1 MREYDSDRIDVAE
14 PFSARSLLLVA
25 AIISR
30 EETRP
35 LAQNLMRQIAESFAR
50 SWKKKQSR
58 HSDQRDYEAES
69 VLETQFAQF
78 LVRCEPSISLS
89 LWEPVANSIPQDAKE
104 VAEILKRVVSAA
116 DAAHRSDS
124 FWAIW
129 EETANHLLRVPH
141 RSDQLTSK
149 HSDLAALGSA
159 LLLDG
164 IPWKEDAR
172 DWKPLHGHENDLRA
186 FVRGVGSAPPLCKS
200 FVRLLNSVGSV
211 LLPDALVWLD
221 ECLERGDPSAMIEDQ
236 NSLFS
241 LARILTPLVFS
252 KTGVLRKSPHLRVA
266 TLRILDSMVELGS
279 SAAFRMRDFLVTP
292 VAPIGK
298 TSG

>member
-1 MREYDSDRIDVAE
+1 MQHTE
-14 PFSARSLLLVA
+14 
-25 AIISR
+25 AILSGPYGR
-30 EETRP
+30 KP
-35 LAQNLMRQIAESFAR
+35 QNR
-50 SWKKKQSR
+50 
-58 HSDQRDYEAES
+58 
-69 VLETQFAQF
+69 
-78 LVRCEPSISLS
+78 
-89 LWEPVANSIPQDAKE
+89 
-104 VAEILKRVVSAA
+104 
-116 DAAHRSDS
+116 
-124 FWAIW
+124 
-129 EETANHLLRVPH
+129 LLRVPH

-164 IPWKEDAR
+164 ILWKEDAR

-200 FVRLLNSVGSV
+200 FVRLLDSVGSV

-221 ECLERGDPSAMIEDQ
+221 ECLERGDPSAMIEDR

-252 KTGVLRKSPHLRVA
+252 KTGVLRKSPHLRSA
-266 TLRILDSMVELGS
+266 TLHILDSMVELGS

-292 VAPIGK
+292 VAPIG
-298 TSG
+298 